1 MNVVKSKYPTLLR
14 SDTLYRALF
23 NKFNLPE
30 EHEVDMDPIVKAWK
44 DDKRV
49 MGVHKGK
56 EGSLGRV
63 RRLSCLRG
71 QSRGP
76 KPLSARTS
84 RL

>member
-1 MNVVKSKYPTLLR
+1 MERLGSHMNVVKSKYRTLLR
-14 SDTLYRALF
+14 SDTLDSALF

-56 EGSLGRV
+56 DGSEPSKVVAPWGEWADYPV
-63 RRLSCLRG
+63 
-71 QSRGP
+71 
-76 KPLSARTS
+76 
-84 RL
+84 